1 MNWDDYRYFLAVARS
16 GSLSRAGQ
24 QLGVDHATVS
34 RRIKALEE
42 ALGIKLFHRSPGG
55 YSLTRDGEALV
66 GMAERMESAAVQAEG
81 VFSGSGR
88 ESLSGPVRIGVP
100 EGVAAYIVVEA
111 AQSLCERYPKLEI
124 QMIAL
129 PQRFSLAKRE
139 ADFAIA
145 VSRPQSGRI
154 KIQKIADYELH
165 LYGSK
170 SYLAGHPPVRQLSD
184 LRRLRGIGYVPD
196 MIFDKELDYI
206 PLIDPGFRPHLTS
219 TSVHVQLEA
228 VLNGAGV
235 AIVHDFMAERHP
247 DLVRVL
253 PEEISFT
260 RTFWS
265 VVHEDYS
272 EVERI
277 RVCVTEIVEHM
288 RKRLRNRPGQVLTSI

>member
-1 MNWDDYRYFLAVARS
+1 MNWDDYRFFLAVARS
-16 GSLSRAGQ
+16 GRLSMAGR

-34 RRIKALEE
+34 RRIKALED
-42 ALGIKLFHRSPGG
+42 ALKTRLFDRSPGG
-55 YSLTRDGEALV
+55 YALTRDGEALV
-66 GMAERMESAAVQAEG
+66 AMAERMESGAVLAEG
-81 VFSGSGR
+81 AFSGSGR

-111 AQSLCERYPKLEI
+111 AQALCERYPKLEI

-129 PQRFSLAKRE
+129 PQQFSLAKRE

-145 VSRPQSGRI
+145 VSRPQSGRV

-170 SYLAGHPPVRQLSD
+170 NYLASHPPVTQLSD
-184 LRRLRGIGYVPD
+184 LRHLRGIGYVPD

-235 AIVHDFMAERHP
+235 AIVHDFMAEQHP
-247 DLVRVL
+247 VLERVL
-253 PEEISFT
+253 PEEIAFT

-265 VVHEDYS
+265 IVHEDYA

-288 RKRLRNRPGQVLTSI
+288 RKRLKARA

>member
-16 GSLSRAGQ
+16 GRLSMAGR

-34 RRIKALEE
+34 RRIKALED
-42 ALGIKLFHRSPGG
+42 ALKTRLFDRSPGG
-55 YSLTRDGEALV
+55 YALTRDGEALV
-66 GMAERMESAAVQAEG
+66 AMAERMESGAVLAEG
-81 VFSGSGR
+81 AFSGSGR

-100 EGVAAYIVVEA
+100 EGVAAYVVVEA
-111 AQSLCERYPKLEI
+111 AQALCERYPRLEI

-145 VSRPQSGRI
+145 VSRPQSGRV

-170 SYLAGHPPVRQLSD
+170 DYLAGHLPVAQLAD
-184 LRRLRGIGYVPD
+184 LRHLRGIGYVPD

-247 DLVRVL
+247 DLQRVL
-253 PEEISFT
+253 PNEVSFT

-265 VVHEDYS
+265 VVHEDYA

-277 RVCVTEIVEHM
+277 RVCVAEIVEHM
-288 RKRLRNRPGQVLTSI
+288 RRRLKVRPT

>member
-1 MNWDDYRYFLAVARS
+1 M
-16 GSLSRAGQ
+16 AGR

-34 RRIKALEE
+34 RRIKALED
-42 ALGIKLFHRSPGG
+42 ALKTKLFDRSPGG
-55 YSLTRDGEALV
+55 YALTRDGETLV
-66 GMAERMESAAVQAEG
+66 AMAERMESGAVLAEG
-81 VFSGSGR
+81 AFSGSGR

-111 AQSLCERYPKLEI
+111 AQALCERYPKLEI

-145 VSRPQSGRI
+145 VSRPQSGRV
-154 KIQKIADYELH
+154 KIQKIADYDLH
-165 LYGSK
+165 LYGSRK
-170 SYLAGHPPVRQLSD
+170 YLEKHSPITQLSD
-184 LRRLRGIGYVPD
+184 LRRVRGIGYVPD

-206 PLIDPGFRPHLTS
+206 PLIDPDFRPHLTS

-253 PEEISFT
+253 PRDISFT

-265 VVHEDYS
+265 IVHEDYA

-277 RVCVTEIVEHM
+277 KVCVSEIVDHM
-288 RKRLRNRPGQVLTSI
+288 RRRLKSRNGC

>member
-16 GSLSRAGQ
+16 GKLSHAGR

-34 RRIKALEE
+34 RRIKALED
-42 ALGIKLFHRSPGG
+42 ALNTRLFDRSPGG
-55 YSLTRDGEALV
+55 YALTRDGERLV
-66 GMAERMESAAVQAEG
+66 AMAERMESGAVLAEG
-81 VFSGSGR
+81 AFSGSGR

-111 AQSLCERYPKLEI
+111 AQALCERYPKLEI

-145 VSRPQSGRI
+145 VSRPQSGRV
-154 KIQKIADYELH
+154 KIQKIADYDLH
-165 LYGSK
+165 LYGSRA
-170 SYLAGHPPVRQLSD
+170 YLDRHPPIARLSD
-184 LRRLRGIGYVPD
+184 LRRLRGIGYVSD

-206 PLIDPGFRPHLTS
+206 PLIDPDFRPHLTS
-219 TSVHVQLEA
+219 TSVHVQMEA
-228 VLNGAGV
+228 VLNGAGI
-235 AIVHDFMAERHP
+235 AIMHDFMAERHP
-247 DLVRVL
+247 ELEQVL
-253 PEEISFT
+253 PEDISFT

-265 VVHEDYS
+265 IVHEDYA

-277 RVCVTEIVEHM
+277 RVCVAGIVDHM
-288 RKRLRNRPGQVLTSI
+288 RKRLKPKA

>member
-1 MNWDDYRYFLAVARS
+1 MAIMNWDDYRYFLAVARS
-16 GSLSRAGQ
+16 GRLSMAGR

-34 RRIKALEE
+34 RRIKALEDV
-42 ALGIKLFHRSPGG
+42 LKTRLFDRSPGG
-55 YSLTRDGEALV
+55 YALTRDGEALV
-66 GMAERMESAAVQAEG
+66 AMAERMESGAVLAEG
-81 VFSGSGR
+81 AFSGSGR

-111 AQSLCERYPKLEI
+111 AQVLCERYPRLEI

-129 PQRFSLAKRE
+129 PQQFSLAKRE

-145 VSRPQSGRI
+145 VSRPQSGRV
-154 KIQKIADYELH
+154 KIQKIADYDLH

-170 SYLAGHPPVRQLSD
+170 DYLAGHPPVTQLSD
-184 LRRLRGIGYVPD
+184 LRHLRGIGYVSD

-206 PLIDPGFRPHLTS
+206 PLIDPDFRPHLTS

-247 DLVRVL
+247 DLQRVL
-253 PEEISFT
+253 AKEISFT

-265 VVHEDYS
+265 VVHEDYA

-288 RKRLRNRPGQVLTSI
+288 RRRLKSRP